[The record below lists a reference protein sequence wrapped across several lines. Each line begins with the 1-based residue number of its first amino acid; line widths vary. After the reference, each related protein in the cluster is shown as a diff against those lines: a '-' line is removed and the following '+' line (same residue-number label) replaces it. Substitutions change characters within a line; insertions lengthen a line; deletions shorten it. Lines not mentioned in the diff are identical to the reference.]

1 MRFYSLD
8 EGFKSS
14 SYLPETLLDPEI
26 GHAFQANKAAFNKAL
41 NTEGDLWSW
50 LEGTNNRVRLA
61 RFGAAMN
68 GAKNITS
75 LDAQLYRLSS
85 DFELLNWQGMRGI
98 SSPRTRWLST
108 SGVALARSH
117 WYSRSITRTFAS
129 LSRIARL

>member
-41 NTEGDLWSW
+41 NTEGGLWSW
-50 LEGTNNRVRLA
+50 LEGTNNRVRLV

-108 SGVALARSH
+108 LEVVLGRSH
-117 WYSRSITRTFAS
+117 
-129 LSRIARL
+129 